1 MDNKQETS
9 ATKFSDQEEEMKT
22 CFTLGACLLASVLLV
37 ACGGGGNGSISGS
50 QGVSLK
56 TGIPVPGITP
66 TTNFSFDISDVDSGR
81 GRMYFTDRN
90 NKSVDVIDVKTNTV
104 LKQVPGFHG
113 CDTGPTCAGA
123 NNDKSGPD
131 GLNVIPGTNFVYV
144 GDVNAV
150 KIIDANTLTVVNTI
164 NIGGASGFRA
174 DEGCYDPDH
183 NIYMIN
189 TPAGN
194 PDAVPPVPPFATFI
208 DTTTQKIIATVLFT
222 DPGTGPNGP
231 ASAGLEACAY
241 DHGTQSFIDNNDG
254 STANPHGEVD
264 VIPAS
269 FVMQGTP
276 ANPVVLTIPAIAP
289 GNGFKVFPL
298 GNCDPTG
305 LALGPGTDMG
315 IVCREGT
322 TGAPLLFI
330 IMDRTNGTIL
340 ASLNAGGGD
349 QVTYDAGSNRYY
361 EADSRWTAS
370 GLAGVGGAC
379 TAAVPCTPSLMVIDG
394 GSRTLLARI
403 ESGNNAHSVAFDPA
417 TKQLYMPYS
426 GSAAPAGCATCAA
439 DLPNGGVL
447 IYSIP

>member
-1 MDNKQETS
+1 
-9 ATKFSDQEEEMKT
+9 MKT
-22 CFTLGACLLASVLLV
+22 YFTLGACLLASALLV
-37 ACGGGGNGSISGS
+37 ACGGGNGSISGS
-50 QGVSLK
+50 EGVNLNTS
-56 TGIPVPGITP
+56 IPVPGITP
-66 TTNFSFDISDVDSGR
+66 TTNFSFDISDVDSAR

-90 NKSVDVIDVKTNTV
+90 NKSVDVINIKTNTV
-104 LKQVPGFHG
+104 LTQIPGFHG
-113 CDTGPTCAGA
+113 CDTGPSCAGA

-164 NIGGASGFRA
+164 NIGGNSGLRA

-183 NIYMIN
+183 KIFMIN
-189 TPAGN
+189 SPGES
-194 PDAVPPVPPFATFI
+194 PPFATFI
-208 DTTTQKIIATVLFT
+208 DTTTQKIIATLLFT
-222 DPGTGPNGP
+222 DPGTGPGGP

-264 VIPAS
+264 VIPAA

-276 ANPVVLTIPAIAP
+276 QAPVVLTLPAITP

-322 TGAPLLFI
+322 TGVPLLFI

-349 QVTYDAGSNRYY
+349 QVTYDPSSNRYY
-361 EADSRWTAS
+361 EADSRWTAN

-394 GSRTLLARI
+394 ASRTLLARI

-426 GSAAPAGCATCAA
+426 GAAAPAGCATCAA

-447 IYSIP
+447 VYSIP